1 MAGLQK
7 NHSVKL
13 YNKELLAMDV
23 LVQMGMFAG
32 RSHAMRECALAFVE
46 VCEALCM
53 DKDDPQNFTR
63 INVLI
68 DRISK
73 NRDQLK
79 QSDLFDKDEGIT
91 FEQVETMRK
100 ALN

>member
-1 MAGLQK
+1 MPTFQK

-13 YNKELLAMDV
+13 YNKEVDAMDV

-46 VCEALCM
+46 VCECLCM
-53 DKDDPQNFTR
+53 DKKDPKNFTR
-63 INVLI
+63 INVII
-68 DRISK
+68 DRLSK
-73 NRDQLK
+73 NRDLANQGE
-79 QSDLFDKDEGIT
+79 LFDKEEGFT
-91 FEQVETMRK
+91 FEHVEIMRK